1 VIRRTGTDVDP
12 EEVVAWS
19 KERMASFKYP
29 RRVLVVDDFPRNAI
43 GKVLKYELR
52 ERLN

>member
-1 VIRRTGTDVDP
+1 VIPRTATDVDP
-12 EEVVAWS
+12 DEVIAWS

-29 RRVLVVDDFPRNAI
+29 RRVIVVDDFPRNAI

-52 ERLN
+52 EALN